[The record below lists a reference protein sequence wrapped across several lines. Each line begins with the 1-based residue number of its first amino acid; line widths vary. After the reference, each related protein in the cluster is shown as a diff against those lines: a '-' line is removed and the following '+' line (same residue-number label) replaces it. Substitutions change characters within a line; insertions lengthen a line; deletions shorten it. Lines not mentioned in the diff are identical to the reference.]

1 MKIKPLAMALVI
13 LLVIFGGIGAT
24 MAMGVWSTTSN
35 KVPAKFKDGAN
46 AGEANPADIRGS
58 YTFTDI
64 ASSFKVDA
72 TALLAAFGFPADK
85 DPAQTKAKD
94 LEARYAGLAHEIGT
108 GSIRLFVALYKNLPI
123 DLDDTYLP
131 MPAVP
136 IILAAN
142 PNLTAEQ
149 RAHLESHQVDLGPA
163 AVGPKGTQAQTPNPS
178 AANPAAA
185 NPSAVSSYAST
196 ASTAIS
202 ETNSTAAAGTQK
214 APAATEPVVNG
225 QATFQ
230 QLLDAGITRAQIEQ
244 VLGAPLPPTNQS
256 VRDYCTSK
264 GMSFSTVKNALNAL
278 VPAK

>member
-35 KVPAKFKDGAN
+35 KVPATFKDGVN

-58 YTFTDI
+58 YTFSDI
-64 ASSFKVDA
+64 SSSFKVDA
-72 TALLAAFGFPADK
+72 TVLLTTFGFPADK

-131 MPAVP
+131 APAVP
-136 IILAAN
+136 VILAAN

-149 RAHLESHQVDLGPA
+149 KAHLESHQVDLGPA
-163 AVGPKGTQAQTPNPS
+163 ADGANGSPVQTSNPS
-178 AANPAAA
+178 AASP
-185 NPSAVSSYAST
+185 VV
-196 ASTAIS
+196 S
-202 ETNSTAAAGTQK
+202 ETSPTTIADAQK
-214 APAATEPVVNG
+214 APATTEPVVNG

-230 QLLDAGITRAQIEQ
+230 QLLDAGITRTQIEQ
-244 VLGAPLPPTNQS
+244 ALGAPLPPTNQS

-264 GMSFSTVKNALNAL
+264 GISFSTVKNTLNAL